1 MSFEGFINERNITIK
16 RQYTENHPAKTVGK
30 AAKVRNKVLEAI
42 KDGKLT
48 KEELDVILREMTT
61 DSARWMRRNSTYLNV
76 NEEGISLSKLG
87 KRILAQISVN
97 EEVNEKASPF
107 KIANAKAE
115 EIFGEF
121 GIATLAHD
129 QISRILDIEK
139 ADRLAKKYGET
150 SFMSLSELDM
160 EDLLNKNKNLIKENK
175 TNNMENK
182 FIFENFSEFVESL
195 GTTNES
201 LNEAFK
207 SSQLAGLFSRSGEVD
222 KNLTKA
228 FYNTTKVKLDLV
240 EDEDLLTMDAN
251 SAYKNKQSDTIIF
264 YISDTP
270 KENPYAP
277 ADAYSSAKNIPGEG
291 YLLAV
296 ASGDN
301 KFYDNAWVRSSD
313 NFSKNNRA
321 LKKVDNNPADSIGIN
336 KRYSGWDATGLYNVK
351 RISEVA
357 DRAVVINIAL
367 LKQKY
372 SAENQRAER
381 SAARSGAT
389 AFKSDKDFKSENMNR
404 YHSILAQKAASMP
417 LDSIVADAIETLSN
431 QIKDALSK
439 GEKGKYGEILIGVS
453 SKGREVKMSDAAYHM
468 KNILDEYQR
477 YVGYVQQQETSVAR
491 YGEAESWYKREVEN
505 YAKSVKDKVDQIGS
519 MSYAW

>member
-1 MSFEGFINERNITIK
+1 MEDMSFEGFINERNITIK

-42 KDGKLT
+42 KDGKIT

-87 KRILAQISVN
+87 KRILTQISVN

-107 KIANAKAE
+107 KVANAKAE

-129 QISRILDIEK
+129 QISRIIDIEK

-182 FIFENFSEFVESL
+182 FIFESFGDFVKSL

-207 SSQLAGLFSRSGEVD
+207 SSQLSNLFTRDGGKIDQALV
-222 KNLTKA
+222 KG
-228 FYNTTKVKLDLV
+228 FYNATKIKLDLV

-251 SAYKNKQSDTIIF
+251 TAYKNKQSDTIIF

-277 ADAYSSAKNIPGEG
+277 SDAYSSAKNIPGEG

-301 KFYDNAWVRSSD
+301 KFYDNAWSRYAKDRS
-313 NFSKNNRA
+313 F
-321 LKKVDNNPADSIGIN
+321 KKVDNNPTDSIGIG

-357 DRAVVINIAL
+357 DRAVVINVAL
-367 LKQKY
+367 LRQKY
-372 SAENQRAER
+372 SSENQRAER
-381 SAARSGAT
+381 VAARSGAT
-389 AFKSDKDFKSENMNR
+389 AFKSDKDFKTENMNR
-404 YHSILAQKAASMP
+404 YHQILAQKAASMP
-417 LDSIVADAIETLSN
+417 LDSIVAEAIETLSN
-431 QIKDALSK
+431 QIKNALSK
-439 GEKGKYGEILIGVS
+439 GEKGKYGEILIGTS

-477 YVGYVQQQETSVAR
+477 YVGYVQQEEASIAR
-491 YGEAESWYKREVEN
+491 YGQAESWYKKEVQN
-505 YAKSVKDKVDQIGS
+505 YAKSVKDKVDQIES

>member
-1 MSFEGFINERNITIK
+1 MSFNEFVNERNITIK
-16 RQYTENHPAKTVGK
+16 RQYTQNHPAKTVGK
-30 AAKVRNKVLEAI
+30 AAKIRNKVLEAI

-48 KEELDVILREMTT
+48 KEEFDAVLREMTT
-61 DSARWMRRNSTYLNV
+61 DSTRWMRRNSNYITM
-76 NEEGISLSKLG
+76 NEEGISLSKMG
-87 KRILAQISVN
+87 KRILNQISVN
-97 EEVNEKASPF
+97 EEINEKATPF

-121 GIATLAHD
+121 GIATLSYD
-129 QISRILDIEK
+129 QIERIIDIKK
-139 ADRLAKKYGET
+139 ADALAKKYGES

-160 EDLLNKNKNLIKENK
+160 EELLNKNKNLIKENK
-175 TNNMENK
+175 TNNMKTN
-182 FIFENFSEFVESL
+182 FIHESFKGFV
-195 GTTNES
+195 NS
-201 LNEAFK
+201 LNESNINESFA
-207 SSQLAGLFSRSGEVD
+207 SMQLSNLFTREGGKLDQALV
-222 KNLTKA
+222 KG
-228 FYNTTKVKLDLV
+228 FYNATKVKLDLV
-240 EDEDLLTMDAN
+240 QDEDLLTMDAN
-251 SAYKNKQSDTIIF
+251 TAYKNKQSDTIIF

-277 ADAYSSAKNIPGEG
+277 SDAYSSAKNIPGEG

-301 KFYDNAWVRSSD
+301 KFYDNAWSKYAKDRS
-313 NFSKNNRA
+313 
-321 LKKVDNNPADSIGIN
+321 LKKVDNNPTDSVGIG

-357 DRAVVINIAL
+357 DRAVVINVAL

-372 SAENQRAER
+372 SSENQRAER
-381 SAARSGAT
+381 VAARSGAT
-389 AFKSDKDFKSENMNR
+389 AFKSDKDFKTENQNR
-404 YHSILAQKAASMP
+404 YHQILAQKAASMP
-417 LDSIVADAIETLSN
+417 LDSIVAEAIETLSN

-439 GEKGKYGEILIGVS
+439 GEKGKYGEILIGTS

-477 YVGYVQQQETSVAR
+477 YVGYVQQEEASIAR
-491 YGEAESWYKREVEN
+491 YGQAESWYKKEVEN

>member
-1 MSFEGFINERNITIK
+1 MSFNEFVNERNITIK
-16 RQYTENHPAKTVGK
+16 RQYTQNHPAKTVGK
-30 AAKVRNKVLEAI
+30 AAKIRNKVLEAI

-48 KEELDVILREMTT
+48 KEEFDAVLREMTT
-61 DSARWMRRNSTYLNV
+61 DSTRWMRRNSNYITM
-76 NEEGISLSKLG
+76 NEEGISLSKMG
-87 KRILAQISVN
+87 KRILNQISVN
-97 EEVNEKASPF
+97 EEINEKATPF

-121 GIATLAHD
+121 GIATLSYD
-129 QISRILDIEK
+129 QIERIIDIKK
-139 ADRLAKKYGET
+139 ADALAKKYGES

-160 EDLLNKNKNLIKENK
+160 EELLNKNKNLIKENK
-175 TNNMENK
+175 TNNMKTN
-182 FIFENFSEFVESL
+182 FIHESFKGFV
-195 GTTNES
+195 NS
-201 LNEAFK
+201 LNESNINESFA
-207 SSQLAGLFSRSGEVD
+207 SMQLSNLFTREGGKLDQALV
-222 KNLTKA
+222 KG
-228 FYNTTKVKLDLV
+228 FYNATKVKLDLV
-240 EDEDLLTMDAN
+240 QDEDLLTMDAN
-251 SAYKNKQSDTIIF
+251 TAYKNKQSDTIIF

-277 ADAYSSAKNIPGEG
+277 SDAYSSAKNIPGEG

-301 KFYDNAWVRSSD
+301 KFYDNAWSKYAKDRS
-313 NFSKNNRA
+313 
-321 LKKVDNNPADSIGIN
+321 LKKVDNNPTDSVGIG

-357 DRAVVINIAL
+357 DRAVVINVAL

-372 SAENQRAER
+372 SSENQRAER
-381 SAARSGAT
+381 VAARSGAT
-389 AFKSDKDFKSENMNR
+389 AFKSDKDFKTENQNR
-404 YHSILAQKAASMP
+404 YHQILAQKAASMP
-417 LDSIVADAIETLSN
+417 LDSIVAEAIETLSN

-439 GEKGKYGEILIGVS
+439 GEKGKYGEILIGTS

-477 YVGYVQQQETSVAR
+477 YVGYVQQEEASIAR
-491 YGEAESWYKREVEN
+491 YGQAESWYKNEVEN